1 MAIFKILTFSN
12 ADNLKLLE
20 RLNYIREPEATSLD
34 LIFGRYVSIF
44 SPYEEMTLVKQC
56 YMSEKND
63 AFRGKNFIEYII
75 SLREKESCYLGYF
88 MNCIKRIT
96 YWLADYKGGH
106 YQVISAI
113 HLNTENLHAH
123 IIANNTDFMTG
134 ARFTLFKAD
143 FFSIREYVN
152 AVLQDNYFSGLEKK

>member
-88 MNCIKRIT
+88 MNCI
-96 YWLADYKGGH
+96 
-106 YQVISAI
+106 
-113 HLNTENLHAH
+113 
-123 IIANNTDFMTG
+123 
-134 ARFTLFKAD
+134 
-143 FFSIREYVN
+143 
-152 AVLQDNYFSGLEKK
+152 